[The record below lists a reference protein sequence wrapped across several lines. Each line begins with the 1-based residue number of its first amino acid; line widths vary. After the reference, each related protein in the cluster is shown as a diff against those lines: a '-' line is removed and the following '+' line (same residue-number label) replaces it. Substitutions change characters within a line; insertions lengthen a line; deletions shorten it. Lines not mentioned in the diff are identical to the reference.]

1 MSIYFFSEGGKE
13 DYNKSIEAYTYN
25 INNKPYEDYNNTNN
39 NLFIHNPN
47 IYSQVYE

>member
-25 INNKPYEDYNNTNN
+25 NKPYEDYNNTNN

-47 IYSQVYE
+47 IYSKGYE

>member
-13 DYNKSIEAYTYN
+13 DYNKSIEAYTYK
-25 INNKPYEDYNNTNN
+25 IIKHYEDYNNTNN

-47 IYSQVYE
+47 IYSKGYE